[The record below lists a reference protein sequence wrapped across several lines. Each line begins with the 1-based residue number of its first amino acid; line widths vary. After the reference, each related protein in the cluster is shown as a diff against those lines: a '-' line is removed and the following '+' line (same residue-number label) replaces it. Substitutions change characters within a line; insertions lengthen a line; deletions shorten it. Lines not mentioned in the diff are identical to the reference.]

1 MNLIHLAHEI
11 YAPASSKRCPG
22 AGISLLFGA
31 SSCQISSRLRPGPPT
46 VDPVAPFIACTY
58 PDGFYATTIGSSDI
72 TRMGKEMSFLNNIT
86 KSASTAKLVED
97 GLINNKVASRKE
109 ILDCVFL
116 VADVMREKWKTM
128 TRETAAGVVLVVLAK
143 NAMLKDYINATGW
156 ALVSN
161 LIKTNPEFAKDI
173 AAGTLTEINSY
184 RAIGF
189 AS

>member
-1 MNLIHLAHEI
+1 MEKSVNCPLPRYSI
-11 YAPASSKRCPG
+11 PSKTGPR
-22 AGISLLFGA
+22 
-31 SSCQISSRLRPGPPT
+31 PPT
-46 VDPVAPFIACTY
+46 FDPVTPIVACTY
-58 PDGFYATTIGSSDI
+58 PDGFYATTIDSSDL
-72 TRMGKEMSFLNNIT
+72 TRMGKEMNFLNNIN
-86 KSASTAKLVED
+86 KSASTAKLVEN
-97 GLINNKVASRKE
+97 GLVNEEVVSRKE

-128 TRETAAGVVLVVLAK
+128 TRETTAGIVLVVLAK

-173 AAGTLTEINSY
+173 AAGTLAEINSY

-189 AS
+189 VS